1 MEYPYITKDSGNRRT
16 FESGAVRDRAK
27 GKGRYDLLSPMAID
41 RLTKLYERGADK
53 YNPRNWEKGMPISQF
68 VDSGLRHFF
77 NYLEGKREEDHLAAV
92 MWNSA
97 GAIYTEEMI
106 KRKIFPASFDDMP
119 NYLTTDDRIGK
130 NLG

>member
-1 MEYPYITKDSGNRRT
+1 MTKDSGNRRT
-16 FESGAVRDRAK
+16 FETGAVRDRAK
-27 GKGRYDLLSPMAID
+27 GKGRYDLLSPIAID
-41 RLTKLYERGADK
+41 RLAKLYERGGEK
-53 YNPRNWEKGMPISQF
+53 YDPRNWEKGMPLSQF

-106 KRKIFPASFDDMP
+106 KRKLLPISFDDMP
-119 NYLTTDDRIGK
+119 NYLTTDDRISKG
-130 NLG
+130 L